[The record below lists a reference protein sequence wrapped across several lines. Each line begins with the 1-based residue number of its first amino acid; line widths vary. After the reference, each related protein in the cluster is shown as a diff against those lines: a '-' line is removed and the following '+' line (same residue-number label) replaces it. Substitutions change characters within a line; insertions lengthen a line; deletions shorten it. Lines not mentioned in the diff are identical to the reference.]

1 MDRLSGRPTLTTAPP
16 LGAPIGP
23 FGPHSVEVRRF
34 LERVSALSRRE
45 IVLLDLAERR
55 DPELLLI
62 GWDHVR
68 YRLVEADQR
77 QWLRAARTAAWNA
90 VRFAAAANEI
100 AIDADDGYWRVQMGI
115 GCGAARI
122 VRAVAGVLVAPDLLD
137 PEYID
142 LALSPWR
149 AAVRE
154 DPWVLDVVPHGW
166 LS

>member
-1 MDRLSGRPTLTTAPP
+1 MDRVSGRPTLATAPP
-16 LGAPIGP
+16 SGAPVGP
-23 FGPHSVEVRRF
+23 FGPHSEEVRRF

-55 DPELLLI
+55 DPELLLV

-68 YRLVEADQR
+68 YRRAGADQR
-77 QWLRAARTAAWNA
+77 RWLRAVRTAAWDA
-90 VRFAAAANEI
+90 MRLAAAANEI

-115 GCGAARI
+115 SCGAARI
-122 VRAVAGVLVAPDLLD
+122 VRAVAGVLVAPELLD

-149 AAVRE
+149 TAVRE
-154 DPWVLDVVPHGW
+154 NLWVLDVGPRG
-166 LS
+166 

>member
-1 MDRLSGRPTLTTAPP
+1 MDRLSDRPTLTTDLPP
-16 LGAPIGP
+16 GAPIGP
-23 FGPHSVEVRRF
+23 FGPHSEEVRRF

-45 IVLLDLAERR
+45 IVLLDLAERC
-55 DPELLLI
+55 DSELLLV

-68 YRLVEADQR
+68 
-77 QWLRAARTAAWNA
+77 
-90 VRFAAAANEI
+90 FAATANEI

-122 VRAVAGVLVAPDLLD
+122 VRAVAGVLVAPELLD

-154 DPWVLDVVPHGW
+154 DPWVIDVGPRG
-166 LS
+166 

>member
-1 MDRLSGRPTLTTAPP
+1 
-16 LGAPIGP
+16 
-23 FGPHSVEVRRF
+23 VEVRRF